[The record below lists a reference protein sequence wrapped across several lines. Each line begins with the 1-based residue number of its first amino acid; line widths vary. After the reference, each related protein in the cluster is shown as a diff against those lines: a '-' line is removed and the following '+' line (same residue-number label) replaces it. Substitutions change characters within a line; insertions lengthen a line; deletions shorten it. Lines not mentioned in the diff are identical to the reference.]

1 MMSTDAVGLS
11 VTYASS
17 TNTSST
23 NAAPPR
29 LVVDGL
35 VRRYRDFQ
43 LGPLTFDVNAGR
55 VCGLLGANGAGKTT
69 LLACLAGQASL
80 HQGSV
85 AWRGRPIVR
94 GDWRYREAVTYVRD
108 VPALYDELTVSQMMA
123 FAGRVY
129 RTWNPETADQL
140 LERFALD
147 PRKPVKALSRG
158 MKVKLAL
165 LLGVSHDV
173 SLLLLDEVTAGL
185 DPGARDDVQE
195 FLRRVA
201 AERGVCV
208 MLSSHLFE
216 DIERAADE
224 VMILRGGQ
232 IVFRGPCLG
241 EAARPHS
248 PDQVETPAATLRDL
262 YFTHSGNAR

>member
-1 MMSTDAVGLS
+1 MMSTDVSG
-11 VTYASS
+11 
-17 TNTSST
+17 ND
-23 NAAPPR
+23 NAPG

-35 VRRYRDFQ
+35 VRRNRDFQ
-43 LGPLTFDVNAGR
+43 LGPLTFDVSAGR

-69 LLACLAGQASL
+69 LLACIAGQASL

-85 AWRGRPIVR
+85 TWRGRPIVR
-94 GDWRYREAVTYVRD
+94 SDWQHREAVSYVRD
-108 VPALYDELTVSQMMA
+108 VPALYDELTVGQMTA

-129 RTWNPETADQL
+129 RTWNPDTANEL
-140 LERFALD
+140 LERLALE

-158 MKVKLAL
+158 MRVKLAL

-173 SLLLLDEVTAGL
+173 SLLILDEVTAGL
-185 DPGARDDVQE
+185 DPGARDDVQD

-201 AERGVCV
+201 VTRGVCV

-224 VMILRGGQ
+224 VMILRTGR
-232 IVFRGPCLG
+232 IVFRDRLAGTVRPHVRG
-241 EAARPHS
+241 EAG
-248 PDQVETPAATLRDL
+248 TPATTIRDL
-262 YFTHSGNAR
+262 YFTHSGIGT